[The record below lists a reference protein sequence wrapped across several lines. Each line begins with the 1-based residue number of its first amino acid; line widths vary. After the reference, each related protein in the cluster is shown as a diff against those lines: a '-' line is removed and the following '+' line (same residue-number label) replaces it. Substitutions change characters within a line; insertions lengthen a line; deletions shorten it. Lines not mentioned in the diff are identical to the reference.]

1 MKTYCK
7 NIDITNRDL
16 IKRAAYDCL
25 KNKYTRKDTLKLLR
39 DYSNEETSVKQMR
52 EIIKK
57 SGKTFVFPYVE
68 NIIDGLRN
76 ELINRN
82 IILKPIFYKERLDG
96 SCNKIRRIGI
106 QDVKQQIYDY
116 IAVEGLK
123 PIFKRIGEHQYASI
137 KGRGQI
143 NGIRKIQRW
152 LRNKNI
158 KYAGKADIKKCFENI
173 SREKM
178 MNFLHK
184 YVRNDVLLWL
194 VNELL
199 STFESGLSIGSYLSQ
214 FLCNLYMSQLYHE
227 ISENMFRVRKHKNGI
242 NERINLV
249 THVLIY
255 MDDILILGTNSK
267 DLNKAMKLIIKFAK
281 DEMGLEVKASWT
293 VFKTRLKDR
302 KTKDEKYEGQFI
314 DMMGFRIYRWHTTVR
329 RRIFKRIRKAYMK
342 ALKMIKLHKEI
353 QLPLARKCASYYGY
367 IRHTDSFK
375 FKKRYKVYEIMKQC
389 KRKVSNESKIR
400 CKTTSCQNYREQ

>member
-7 NIDITNRDL
+7 NIDITDRDL
-16 IKRAAYDCL
+16 IKRATYSCL
-25 KNKYTRKDTLKLLR
+25 QDKYTRKDTLKLLSL
-39 DYSNEETSVKQMR
+39 YSKENISTKQMYKM
-52 EIIKK
+52 IKE
-57 SGKTFVFPYVE
+57 SGKASVFPYVE
-68 NIIDGLRN
+68 NVIDGLRN

-82 IILKPIFYKERLDG
+82 IILKPIFYKEKLDG

-123 PIFKRIGEHQYASI
+123 PIFKRIGGHQYASI

-143 NGIRKIQRW
+143 NGVRKIQRW

-184 YVRNDVLLWL
+184 YVRNDLLLWL

-314 DMMGFRIYRWHTTVR
+314 DMMGFRIYRWHTTIR
-329 RRIFKRIRKAYMK
+329 RRVFIRIRKAYMRT
-342 ALKMIKLHKEI
+342 LKCIKTHKTI
-353 QLPLARKCASYYGY
+353 LVSLARKCLSYYGY
-367 IRHTDSFK
+367 IKHTDSFK
-375 FKKRYKVYEIMKQC
+375 FKKRYNVYEIVKCC
-389 KRKVSNESKIR
+389 KKVVSNESKIR
-400 CKTTSCQNYREQ
+400 CKAASCQNY

>member
-7 NIDITNRDL
+7 NIDITDRDL
-16 IKRAAYDCL
+16 IKRATYSCL
-25 KNKYTRKDTLKLLR
+25 QDKYTRKDTLKLLSL
-39 DYSNEETSVKQMR
+39 YSKENISTKQMYKM
-52 EIIKK
+52 IKE
-57 SGKTFVFPYVE
+57 SGKASVFPYVE
-68 NIIDGLRN
+68 NVIDGLRN

-82 IILKPIFYKERLDG
+82 IILKPIFYKEKLDG

-143 NGIRKIQRW
+143 NGVRKIQRW

-184 YVRNDVLLWL
+184 YVRNDLLLWL

-314 DMMGFRIYRWHTTVR
+314 DMMGFRIYRWHTTIR
-329 RRIFKRIRKAYMK
+329 RRVFIRIRKAYMRT
-342 ALKMIKLHKEI
+342 LKCIKTHKTI
-353 QLPLARKCASYYGY
+353 LVSLARKCLSYYGY
-367 IRHTDSFK
+367 IKHTDSFK
-375 FKKRYKVYEIMKQC
+375 FKKCYNVYEIVKCC
-389 KRKVSNESKIR
+389 KKVVSNESKIR
-400 CKTTSCQNYREQ
+400 CKAASCQNY

>member
-7 NIDITNRDL
+7 NFDITNRDL
-16 IKRAAYDCL
+16 IRKATYNCL
-25 KNKYTRKDTLKLLR
+25 EKKYIRKDTLKLLR
-39 DYSNEETSVKQMR
+39 QYSNSNLTTKDIREMIKNNGKHSVY
-52 EIIKK
+52 
-57 SGKTFVFPYVE
+57 PYVE
-68 NIIDGLRN
+68 NIIDGIRK
-76 ELINRN
+76 ELIERK
-82 IILKPIFYKERLDG
+82 IVLKPIVYKEKVDG
-96 SCNKIRRIGI
+96 SCLKIRTIGI

-116 IAVEGLK
+116 VAIEGLQ
-123 PIFKRIGEHQYASI
+123 PMLKRIGEYQYASI
-137 KGRGQI
+137 KGRGPIKGAQ
-143 NGIRKIQRW
+143 RIQRW

-158 KYAGKADIKKCFENI
+158 RYAGKADVKKCYENI
-173 SREKM
+173 SRENM
-178 MNFLHK
+178 MKFLHK
-184 YVRNDVLLWL
+184 YVKNDHLLWL
-194 VNELL
+194 INELL
-199 STFESGLSIGSYLSQ
+199 ITFGSGLSIGSYLSQ

-314 DMMGFRIYRWHTTVR
+314 DMMGFRIYRWHTTIR
-329 RRIFKRIRKAYMK
+329 RRVFIRIRKAYMRT
-342 ALKMIKLHKEI
+342 LKCIKTHKTI
-353 QLPLARKCASYYGY
+353 LVSLARKCLSYYGY
-367 IRHTDSFK
+367 IKHTDSFK
-375 FKKRYKVYEIMKQC
+375 FKKRYNVYEIVKCC
-389 KRKVSNESKIR
+389 KKVVSNESKIR
-400 CKTTSCQNYREQ
+400 CKAASCQNY

>member
-7 NIDITNRDL
+7 NIDIADRNL
-16 IKRAAYDCL
+16 IKIATYSCL
-25 KNKYTRKDTLKLLR
+25 QDKYTRKDTLKLLSH
-39 DYSNEETSVKQMR
+39 YSKESISTRQMYKM
-52 EIIKK
+52 IKE
-57 SGKTFVFPYVE
+57 SGKASVFPYVE
-68 NIIDGLRN
+68 NVIDGLRN
-76 ELINRN
+76 ELINKK
-82 IILKPIFYKERLDG
+82 IVLKPIFYKEKLDG
-96 SCNKIRRIGI
+96 SCLKIRRIGI

-143 NGIRKIQRW
+143 NGVRKIQRW

-184 YVRNDVLLWL
+184 YVRNDLLLWL
-194 VNELL
+194 INELL

-281 DEMGLEVKASWT
+281 EEMGLEVKASWT

-314 DMMGFRIYRWHTTVR
+314 DMMGFRIYRWHTTIR
-329 RRIFKRIRKAYMK
+329 RRVFIRIRKAYMRT
-342 ALKMIKLHKEI
+342 LKCIKTHKTI
-353 QLPLARKCASYYGY
+353 LVSLARKCLSYYGY
-367 IRHTDSFK
+367 IKHTDSFK
-375 FKKRYKVYEIMKQC
+375 FKKRYEVYEIVKCC
-389 KRKVSNESKIR
+389 KKVVSNESKIR
-400 CKTTSCQNYREQ
+400 CKTASC